1 MKNYILKIFHAVM
14 NRYEAGQLGS
24 RGGRSFIPAYVQD
37 SRFDADSATRLE
49 ILRKA
54 RYWERN
60 NAIVNRL
67 ADIFEQYTV
76 GGGLPISPTS
86 SDPDWNRKAKVYW
99 DDSCRILN
107 LANRQHFSSDQS
119 LIARTWFIDGE
130 VFILKT
136 GGADG
141 SPRIKLIDSHRVG
154 GSGLSAS
161 PSGRQ
166 IIDGVEIDD
175 NGRPIAYWIQNGVD
189 NADFSRVE
197 ADLVIHIFEPS
208 RIAQY
213 RGISFLYAVLNDIH
227 DLDDLQILEQK
238 AARDAA
244 EVTNVL
250 NNSSGELTADQVR
263 GQRYLARSETS
274 AGVATTENRTEFFK
288 RAVGGRTVVLK
299 TGEKFEQFKTERPS
313 VATQGY
319 WDFLASKICAGVGI
333 TKQLVFPWSM
343 QGTVTRADLD
353 VAAQFFRTRSCVLQN
368 AFAEIYS
375 YVMFYGTKRDGTIS
389 DPPFDWR
396 KVSMRAPK
404 APNVDVG
411 RNSNAILAELRAGAT
426 TLEKIYGE
434 QGMDWMTQIR
444 QRATEAKAI
453 TDLAT
458 ELGVL
463 PSEISDLIAEEIT
476 AEPEMVSNL

>member
-1 MKNYILKIFHAVM
+1 MRNYIRNIWMAVL

-24 RGGRSFIPAYVQD
+24 RGGRSHIPAYVQD
-37 SRFDADSATRLE
+37 ARFDADSATRLE

-76 GGGLPISPTS
+76 GGGLPITPAS
-86 SDPDWNRKAKVYW
+86 SDPDWNTRAKAYW
-99 DDSCRILN
+99 DESCRLLN
-107 LANRQHFSSDQS
+107 LCNLQHFASDQS
-119 LIARTWFIDGE
+119 LIARTWFIEGE

-136 GGADG
+136 GGSEG
-141 SPRIKLIDSHRVG
+141 RPRIKLIDSHRVG
-154 GSGLSAS
+154 GSGLVSEFR
-161 PSGRQ
+161 GRN
-166 IIDGVEIDD
+166 IIDGVEIDS
-175 NGRPIAYWIQNGVD
+175 NGRPIAYWIQNGVND
-189 NADFSRVE
+189 SDFTRVDAE
-197 ADLVIHIFEPS
+197 NIIHIFEPS

-213 RGISFLYAVLNDIH
+213 RGISFLHAVLNDIH

-238 AARDAA
+238 AAREGA
-244 EVTNVL
+244 ETTNVL
-250 NNSSGELTADQVR
+250 NNSAGELTAEQVR
-263 GQRYLARSETS
+263 GQRYQVKNQNS
-274 AGVATTENRTEFFK
+274 AGADVTENRTEFFR

-299 TGEKFEQFKTERPS
+299 TGEKFEQFKSERPS

-368 AFAEIYS
+368 AFTEVYR
-375 YVMFYGTKRDGTIS
+375 YVMFYGTKQDRTIQ

-396 KVSMRAPK
+396 NVTMRAPK

-411 RNSNAILAELRAGAT
+411 RNSSAILAELRAGAT

-444 QRATEAKAI
+444 QRAKEVRAI
-453 TDLAT
+453 HD
-458 ELGVL
+458 
-463 PSEISDLIAEEIT
+463 IAEELQIPPVEVSEFIAEQIT
-476 AEPEMVSNL
+476 AEAAPQPTL

>member
-1 MKNYILKIFHAVM
+1 MRNYIRNIWMAVL
-14 NRYEAGQLGS
+14 NRYEAGQMGS
-24 RGGRSFIPAYVQD
+24 RGGRSYIPAYVQD
-37 SRFDADSATRLE
+37 ARFDADSATRLE

-76 GGGLPISPTS
+76 GGGLPITPAS
-86 SDPDWNRKAKVYW
+86 SDADWNSRAKVYW
-99 DDSCRILN
+99 DDSCRLLN
-107 LANRQHFSSDQS
+107 LSNLQHFSSDQS
-119 LIARTWFIDGE
+119 LIARTWFIEGE

-136 GGADG
+136 SGAEG
-141 SPRIKLIDSHRVG
+141 RPRIKLIDSHRVG
-154 GSGLSAS
+154 GSGLAQSYG
-161 PSGRQ
+161 GRN
-166 IIDGVEIDD
+166 IIDGVEIND

-189 NADFSRVE
+189 DNEFTRVDAE
-197 ADLVIHIFEPS
+197 NIIHIFEPS

-244 EVTNVL
+244 EVTNVI

-263 GQRYLARSETS
+263 GQRYQTRNENS
-274 AGVATTENRTEFFK
+274 AGATTTENRTEFFK

-299 TGEKFEQFKTERPS
+299 TNEKFEQFKSERPS

-368 AFAEIYS
+368 AFTEIYR
-375 YVMFYGTKRDGTIS
+375 YVMFYGTKQDRTIQ
-389 DPPFDWR
+389 DPPHDWR
-396 KVSMRAPK
+396 NVTMRAPK

-411 RNSNAILAELRAGAT
+411 RNSSAILAELRAGAT

-434 QGMDWMTQIR
+434 QGMDWMTQIK
-444 QRATEAKAI
+444 QRAKEVRAI
-453 TDLAT
+453 HDIAD
-458 ELGVL
+458 ELKIPAVEV
-463 PSEISDLIAEEIT
+463 SELIAEQIAT
-476 AEPEMVSNL
+476 DAAPQPTL